1 MTPAAF
7 RSGAAHVYDAARS
20 VFAGSSPP
28 HLIEIPLLARF
39 QALPGNVRGAIWLL
53 LSGVCFSAMG
63 VLIKTASAD
72 MHAFEIAFFRA
83 FLGFVVILP
92 FALRHGFRP
101 LKTRRPM
108 LHLVRGLLGGVVMT
122 ASFYSVAHMPLAD
135 ATAIS
140 FSKPLFLI
148 PLAVIFLGEVVR
160 LRRTIATLVGFIG
173 VVIMLRPG
181 GDVDPV
187 ALIALMAAALVAVLT
202 VMIKILSRTDNP
214 ATMIFWSSLIL
225 SLCTLG
231 PAILHWQTPTLDQLV
246 LLSALAICGTI
257 GQSFMIRGYNE
268 GETMAVT
275 PFDYCRLLYAGI
287 AGYIFFSEV
296 PDVWTITG
304 AAIIV
309 ASTLYIAYREA
320 KLKPGTVPATGG
332 IDMPAQTDARNMLE
346 QTRR

>member
-1 MTPAAF
+1 MVAQ
-7 RSGAAHVYDAARS
+7 
-20 VFAGSSPP
+20 
-28 HLIEIPLLARF
+28 F

-63 VLIKTASAD
+63 VLIKTVSAE
-72 MHAFEIAFFRA
+72 MHSFEIAFFRA
-83 FLGFVVILP
+83 FLGFLVILP
-92 FALRHGFRP
+92 IALRHGFRP
-101 LKTRRPM
+101 LRTNRPM

-122 ASFYSVAHMPLAD
+122 ASFYAVAHLPLAD

-148 PLAVIFLGEVVR
+148 PLAVIFLGERVR
-160 LRRTIATLVGFIG
+160 LRRTVATLVGFIG
-173 VVIMLRPG
+173 VIVMLRPAG
-181 GDVDPV
+181 ETDPV
-187 ALIALMAAALVAVLT
+187 ALIALMAAALVAILT
-202 VMIKILSRTDNP
+202 VMIKILSRTDGP

-225 SLCTLG
+225 SLCTAG
-231 PAILHWQTPTLDQLV
+231 PAAMHWQTPTTDQLV
-246 LLSALAICGTI
+246 LLLALAVCGTV

-275 PFDYCRLLYAGI
+275 PFDYSRLLYAGI
-287 AGYIFFSEV
+287 AGYIFFAEV

-309 ASTLYIAYREA
+309 ASTLYIAYRET
-320 KLKPGTVPATGG
+320 KLKPGSLPATGG
-332 IDMPAQTDARNMLE
+332 IDMPAQSEAREILE